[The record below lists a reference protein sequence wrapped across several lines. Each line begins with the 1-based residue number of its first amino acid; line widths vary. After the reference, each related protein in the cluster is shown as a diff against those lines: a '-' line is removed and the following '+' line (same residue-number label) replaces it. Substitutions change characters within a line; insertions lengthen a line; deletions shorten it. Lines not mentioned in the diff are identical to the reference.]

1 MSSIQRYLQM
11 ANRSVNEQ
19 FVGVD
24 GFRDEDLDFTGGD
37 FFNQE
42 LVGADGNGAAMAAP
56 ALNASTGSMRSQPYI
71 ITVSNASNA
80 AVTVDV
86 FGAYIYLNSANFS
99 SGSLTENNVTIS
111 SNLSNVTYYNLLNQS
126 SFSPFTIGST
136 LISAVNG
143 TTSQVLQP
151 ITLTTQDANGN
162 QAVKILTPVIDPYQ
176 NQSGI
181 VDLKQPF
188 RVDGFTKLTFS
199 IFATTSVQF
208 QFYPSDT
215 INIARGLGGNPVS
228 KQYGSPKI
236 IRPAVR

>member
-24 GFRDEDLDFTGGD
+24 GFADEMDFTGWDSFANAEG
-37 FFNQE
+37 E
-42 LVGADGNGAAMAAP
+42 AAPAMAAAP
-56 ALNASTGSMRSQPYI
+56 SMVRSQPYI
-71 ITVSNASNA
+71 LTVSNASNA
-80 AVTVDV
+80 AVSVDV
-86 FGAYIYLNSANFS
+86 FGAYIYLNSTGFT
-99 SGSLTENNVTIS
+99 SGSLTVNNVTIT

-126 SFSPFTIGST
+126 AYSPFTIGST
-136 LISAVNG
+136 LISSVNG

-162 QAVKILTPVIDPYQ
+162 QAVKILTPVVDPYQ

-188 RVDGFTKLTFS
+188 RIDGFTKLTFS
-199 IFATTSVQF
+199 IFASTSVQF

-215 INIARGLGGNPVS
+215 INVARGLAGNPVS
-228 KQYGSPKI
+228 KQFGSPKI

>member
-1 MSSIQRYLQM
+1 MSSIQRYLQN

-24 GFRDEDLDFTGGD
+24 GFIDDDMYFAGD
-37 FFNQE
+37 MNNWWA
-42 LVGADGNGAAMAAP
+42 GADAAEAAP
-56 ALNASTGSMRSQPYI
+56 AAAPSVMRSQPYI

-80 AVTVDV
+80 AVTIDV
-86 FGAYIYLNSANFS
+86 FGAYIYLNNAGFS
-99 SGSLTENNVTIS
+99 GGSLTVSNVTIT

-136 LISAVNG
+136 LISSVNG
-143 TTSQVLQP
+143 TASQVLQP
-151 ITLTTQDANGN
+151 ITLNTQDANGN
-162 QAVKILTPVIDPYQ
+162 SAVRILTPVVDPYQ

-188 RVDGFTKLTFS
+188 RIDGFTKLTFS
-199 IFATTSVQF
+199 IFASSSVQF

-215 INIARGLGGNPVS
+215 INVARGLGGSPVS

-236 IRPAVR
+236 IRPAAR

>member
-24 GFRDEDLDFTGGD
+24 GFTDDDLQFTGWDSFANAEGD
-37 FFNQE
+37 
-42 LVGADGNGAAMAAP
+42 AAPAAMAAP
-56 ALNASTGSMRSQPYI
+56 AVMRSQPYI

-80 AVTVDV
+80 AVSVDV
-86 FGAYIYLNSANFS
+86 FGAYVYLNNAGFS
-99 SGSLTENNVTIS
+99 SGTLTVNNVTIT

-126 SFSPFTIGST
+126 AYSPFTIGST
-136 LISAVNG
+136 LISSVNG

-176 NQSGI
+176 NQSGVI
-181 VDLKQPF
+181 DLKQPF
-188 RVDGFTKLTFS
+188 RVDGFTKLTFTM
-199 IFATTSVQF
+199 FASTSVQF

-215 INIARGLGGNPVS
+215 INVARGLAGNPVS

>member
-24 GFRDEDLDFTGGD
+24 GFTDDDLQFTGWDSFANAEGD
-37 FFNQE
+37 
-42 LVGADGNGAAMAAP
+42 AAPAAMAAP
-56 ALNASTGSMRSQPYI
+56 AVMRSQPYI

-80 AVTVDV
+80 AVSVDV
-86 FGAYIYLNSANFS
+86 FGAYVYLNNAGFS
-99 SGSLTENNVTIS
+99 SGTLTVNNVTIT

-126 SFSPFTIGST
+126 AYSPFTIGST
-136 LISAVNG
+136 LISSVNG

-151 ITLTTQDANGN
+151 ITLTTQDSNGN

-176 NQSGI
+176 NQSGVI
-181 VDLKQPF
+181 DLKQPF
-188 RVDGFTKLTFS
+188 RVDGFTKLTFTV
-199 IFATTSVQF
+199 FASTSVQF

-215 INIARGLGGNPVS
+215 INVARGLAGNPVS

>member
-1 MSSIQRYLQM
+1 M

-19 FVGVD
+19 FVGAD
-24 GFRDEDLDFTGGD
+24 GFLDDDMYFTGGQ
-37 FFNQE
+37 FFDTE
-42 LVGADGNGAAMAAP
+42 IGADGNGAAAAP
-56 ALNASTGSMRSQPYI
+56 AVAAPSLMRSQPYI
-71 ITVSNASNA
+71 LTVSNASNA
-80 AVTVDV
+80 AVTIDV
-86 FGAYIYLNSANFS
+86 FGAYIYLNNAGFSA
-99 SGSLTENNVTIS
+99 GSLTVSNVTIT

-136 LISAVNG
+136 LISSVNG
-143 TTSQVLQP
+143 VTSQVLQP

-162 QAVKILTPVIDPYQ
+162 QAVKILTPVVDPYQ

-188 RVDGFTKLTFS
+188 RIDGFTKLTFQIYAS
-199 IFATTSVQF
+199 TSVQF

-215 INIARGLGGNPVS
+215 INVARGLGGNPVS

>member
-24 GFRDEDLDFTGGD
+24 GFIDDDMYFAGD
-37 FFNQE
+37 MNNWFAAE
-42 LVGADGNGAAMAAP
+42 GEGAMAPAAAP
-56 ALNASTGSMRSQPYI
+56 AVMRSQPYI

-80 AVTVDV
+80 AVTIDV
-86 FGAYIYLNSANFS
+86 FGAYINLNNAGFS
-99 SGSLTENNVTIS
+99 NGSLTVSNVTIT
-111 SNLSNVTYYNLLNQS
+111 SNLSNVTDYNLLNQS
-126 SFSPFTIGST
+126 SISPFTIGST
-136 LISAVNG
+136 LISSVNG

-162 QAVKILTPVIDPYQ
+162 QAVKILTPVVDPYQ

-188 RVDGFTKLTFS
+188 RIDGFTKLTFS
-199 IFATTSVQF
+199 IFASTSVQF

-215 INIARGLGGNPVS
+215 INVARGLGGNPVS

-236 IRPAVR
+236 IRPAAR

>member
-1 MSSIQRYLQM
+1 M

-19 FVGVD
+19 FIGVD
-24 GFRDEDLDFTGGD
+24 GFIDDDMYFAGD
-37 FFNQE
+37 MNNWWA
-42 LVGADGNGAAMAAP
+42 GADAATEAAP
-56 ALNASTGSMRSQPYI
+56 APAAASVMRSQPYI
-71 ITVSNASNA
+71 LTVSNASNA
-80 AVTVDV
+80 AVTIDL
-86 FGAYIYLNSANFS
+86 FGAYIYLNNANFS
-99 SGSLTENNVTIS
+99 SGSLTVSNVTIT

-126 SFSPFTIGST
+126 AYSPFTIGST
-136 LISAVNG
+136 LISSVNG
-143 TTSQVLQP
+143 VSSQVLQP

-162 QAVKILTPVIDPYQ
+162 QAVKILTPVVDPYQ

-188 RVDGFTKLTFS
+188 RIDGFTKLTFQMYAS
-199 IFATTSVQF
+199 TSVQF

-236 IRPAVR
+236 IRPAAR

>member
-24 GFRDEDLDFTGGD
+24 GFVDDDMYFTGWD
-37 FFNQE
+37 SFQN
-42 LVGADGNGAAMAAP
+42 ADGGDAAP
-56 ALNASTGSMRSQPYI
+56 ALNASTGAMRSQPYI
-71 ITVSNASNA
+71 LTVSNASNA
-80 AVTVDV
+80 AVSVDV
-86 FGAYIYLNSANFS
+86 FGAYIYLNNAGFS
-99 SGSLTENNVTIS
+99 GGSLTVNNVTIT

-136 LISAVNG
+136 LISSVNG
-143 TTSQVLQP
+143 TASQVLQP

-162 QAVKILTPVIDPYQ
+162 QAVKILTPVVDPYQ

-188 RVDGFTKLTFS
+188 RIDGFTKLTFQ
-199 IFATTSVQF
+199 IFASTSVQF

-228 KQYGSPKI
+228 KNYGSPKI

>member
-1 MSSIQRYLQM
+1 MSSIQRYLQN

-24 GFRDEDLDFTGGD
+24 GFIDDDMYFAGD
-37 FFNQE
+37 MGNWFSH
-42 LVGADGNGAAMAAP
+42 ADGAEAAP
-56 ALNASTGSMRSQPYI
+56 AAAPSVMRSQPYI

-80 AVTVDV
+80 AVTIDV
-86 FGAYIYLNSANFS
+86 FGAYIYLNASTFS
-99 SGSLTENNVTIS
+99 GGSLTVSNVTIT

-136 LISAVNG
+136 LISSVNG
-143 TTSQVLQP
+143 TASQVLQP

-162 QAVKILTPVIDPYQ
+162 QAVKILTPVVDPYQ

-188 RVDGFTKLTFS
+188 RIDGFTKLTFQ
-199 IFATTSVQF
+199 IFASSSVQF

-215 INIARGLGGNPVS
+215 INVARGLGGNPVS

>member
-24 GFRDEDLDFTGGD
+24 GFVDDDMYFTGWD
-37 FFNQE
+37 SYAN
-42 LVGADGNGAAMAAP
+42 ADGDAAAAPAP
-56 ALNASTGSMRSQPYI
+56 ALNASTGAMRSQPYI

-80 AVTVDV
+80 AVSVDV
-86 FGAYIYLNSANFS
+86 FGAYIYLNNAGFSA
-99 SGSLTENNVTIS
+99 GSLTVNNVTIT

-136 LISAVNG
+136 LISSVNG
-143 TTSQVLQP
+143 TASQVLQP

-162 QAVKILTPVIDPYQ
+162 QAVKILTPVVDPYQ

-188 RVDGFTKLTFS
+188 RIDGFTKLTFTIYAS
-199 IFATTSVQF
+199 TSVQF

-228 KQYGSPKI
+228 KNYGSPKI

>member
-1 MSSIQRYLQM
+1 MSSITRYLQM

-24 GFRDEDLDFTGGD
+24 GFVDDDMYFAGD
-37 FFNQE
+37 MQNWWA
-42 LVGADGNGAAMAAP
+42 GADGEGAPAPMAAP
-56 ALNASTGSMRSQPYI
+56 AVMRSQPYI

-80 AVTVDV
+80 AVTIDI
-86 FGAYIYLNSANFS
+86 FGAYIYLNNAGFSA
-99 SGSLTENNVTIS
+99 GSLTVSNVTIT

-136 LISAVNG
+136 LISSVNG
-143 TTSQVLQP
+143 VTSQVLQP

-162 QAVKILTPVIDPYQ
+162 QAVKILTPVVDPYQ

-188 RVDGFTKLTFS
+188 RIDGFTKLTFQIYAS
-199 IFATTSVQF
+199 TSVQF
-208 QFYPSDT
+208 QFYPSDN
-215 INIARGLGGNPVS
+215 INVARGLGGQPVS

>member
-1 MSSIQRYLQM
+1 MSSIQRYLQN

-24 GFRDEDLDFTGGD
+24 GFIDDDMYFAGD
-37 FFNQE
+37 M
-42 LVGADGNGAAMAAP
+42 GNWFANAEGDAAP
-56 ALNASTGSMRSQPYI
+56 AAAPSVMRSQPYI
-71 ITVSNASNA
+71 LTVSNASNA
-80 AVTVDV
+80 AVTIDV
-86 FGAYIYLNSANFS
+86 FGAYIYLNNAGFSA
-99 SGSLTENNVTIS
+99 GSLTVSNVTIT

-136 LISAVNG
+136 LISSVNG
-143 TTSQVLQP
+143 TASQVLQP

-162 QAVKILTPVIDPYQ
+162 QAVKILTPVVDPYQ

-188 RVDGFTKLTFS
+188 RIDGFTKLTFS
-199 IFATTSVQF
+199 IYASTSVQF

-215 INIARGLGGNPVS
+215 INVARGLGGSPVS

-236 IRPAVR
+236 IRPAAR